1 MASEGQSHRDRRTSA
16 VGAGRTVLPRRRTR
30 RVVAVTKKKIVD
42 DEFMA
47 AAIGDVKWLE
57 QSLRDGRSP
66 TAMDKNVRQLYDNL
80 SGGAR
85 CYFVPEQ
92 GLATIHLAALH
103 GRLECLKLLI
113 EKYKVDVDF
122 PSSTGWR
129 AVHLVIN
136 KETGKRAHKC
146 LQYLLEQGADPS
158 VMNDDSLTPV
168 HQAASEGLVDCLQLL
183 IDNRGVVDVI
193 DVRGHRPI
201 DLAKLWGHRK
211 CARMLASV
219 MWSQEKEFFAK
230 EMRQLGQVTA
240 KYWDFERDTAETKR
254 AEQDFYGQVAFGN
267 WIDDKG
273 LPPKLKQMDFLSR
286 PEQFPAKPSTTKS
299 KTSTRSGEGTTT
311 GSGFYRPNSKV
322 AAPVAASEGLVDCL
336 QLLIDN
342 RGVVDVIDVRG
353 HRPIDLAKLWGHRK
367 CARSVSSYL
376 HIARKGYIML
386 TMWSMGRRRKM
397 IMNEV
402 KIKAILYRVIYR
414 KQQQHCLCPKYL
426 SSFCVNTFDRKT
438 VSSSD
443 RDRCTIVCVSDPQTV
458 SFRML
463 ASVMW
468 SQEKEFFAKEM
479 RQLGQVTAKYWD
491 FERDTAETK
500 RAEQDFYGQVA
511 FGNWIDDKGLPPKL
525 KQMDFLSRPEQFP
538 AKPSTTKSKTSTR
551 SGEGTTTGS
560 GFYRPN
566 SKVAAPVVSSS
577 KKEEILG
584 GIQTTTQKV
593 PVREQGLRP
602 RTQPPPEIIEPPMSP
617 PKSPASP
624 RKDMKLIHTKEWK
637 PFFTNIESEPKT
649 DIFRPHE
656 VRRSVEPEDNDPF
669 SGLRRTKSQPITSHQ
684 GYDLAEVERPVTS
697 GGLRMPVLPEEVI
710 RRGLSRQRLPHERIK
725 MPQEFKCVNIIDVQQ
740 KRLPEPEVRQGE
752 AAMHLAQTLESNLF
766 QLAVGDNR
774 MNTGSSST
782 ATSSTDIQYSREK
795 VLNTM
800 KRLQKPRPFPAMPG
814 PDYVLNL
821 SGTMGM

>member
-66 TAMDKNVRQLYDNL
+66 TAMDKN
-80 SGGAR
+80 
-85 CYFVPEQ
+85 

-136 KETGKRAHKC
+136 KETGKRANKC

-322 AAPVAASEGLVDCL
+322 AAPV
-336 QLLIDN
+336 
-342 RGVVDVIDVRG
+342 
-353 HRPIDLAKLWGHRK
+353 
-367 CARSVSSYL
+367 
-376 HIARKGYIML
+376 
-386 TMWSMGRRRKM
+386 
-397 IMNEV
+397 
-402 KIKAILYRVIYR
+402 
-414 KQQQHCLCPKYL
+414 
-426 SSFCVNTFDRKT
+426 
-438 VSSSD
+438 
-443 RDRCTIVCVSDPQTV
+443 
-458 SFRML
+458 
-463 ASVMW
+463 
-468 SQEKEFFAKEM
+468 
-479 RQLGQVTAKYWD
+479 
-491 FERDTAETK
+491 
-500 RAEQDFYGQVA
+500 
-511 FGNWIDDKGLPPKL
+511 
-525 KQMDFLSRPEQFP
+525 
-538 AKPSTTKSKTSTR
+538 
-551 SGEGTTTGS
+551 
-560 GFYRPN
+560 
-566 SKVAAPVVSSS
+566 VSSS
-577 KKEEILG
+577 KKEEIFG

-624 RKDMKLIHTKEWK
+624 RKDVKLIHTKEWK

-814 PDYVLNL
+814 PDYALNL

>member
-1 MASEGQSHRDRRTSA
+1 MASEGQTLGDRRMSA
-16 VGAGRTVLPRRRTR
+16 VGAGRAVLPRRRTR
-30 RVVAVTKKKIVD
+30 RVVAVSKKKIVE

-57 QSLRDGRSP
+57 QSLRDGRST
-66 TAMDKNVRQLYDNL
+66 TAMDKN
-80 SGGAR
+80 
-85 CYFVPEQ
+85 

-103 GRLECLKLLI
+103 GRLECLKLLV

-146 LQYLLEQGADPS
+146 LQYLLEKGADPS
-158 VMNDDSLTPV
+158 AMNDDSLTPV

-183 IDNRGVVDVI
+183 IDCRGVVDVI

-273 LPPKLKQMDFLSR
+273 LPAKLKQIDFLSR

-311 GSGFYRPNSKV
+311 GSGLYRPNSKL
-322 AAPVAASEGLVDCL
+322 AAP
-336 QLLIDN
+336 
-342 RGVVDVIDVRG
+342 
-353 HRPIDLAKLWGHRK
+353 
-367 CARSVSSYL
+367 
-376 HIARKGYIML
+376 
-386 TMWSMGRRRKM
+386 
-397 IMNEV
+397 
-402 KIKAILYRVIYR
+402 
-414 KQQQHCLCPKYL
+414 
-426 SSFCVNTFDRKT
+426 T
-438 VSSSD
+438 VSS
-443 RDRCTIVCVSDPQTV
+443 V
-458 SFRML
+458 
-463 ASVMW
+463 
-468 SQEKEFFAKEM
+468 
-479 RQLGQVTAKYWD
+479 
-491 FERDTAETK
+491 
-500 RAEQDFYGQVA
+500 
-511 FGNWIDDKGLPPKL
+511 
-525 KQMDFLSRPEQFP
+525 
-538 AKPSTTKSKTSTR
+538 
-551 SGEGTTTGS
+551 
-560 GFYRPN
+560 
-566 SKVAAPVVSSS
+566 
-577 KKEEILG
+577 KKEDVLR
-584 GIQTTTQKV
+584 GIQTTTQKF
-593 PVREQGLRP
+593 PVREHGLRP
-602 RTQPPPEIIEPPMSP
+602 LTQPPPEIVEHPASP
-617 PKSPASP
+617 SKSPDSP
-624 RKDMKLIHTKEWK
+624 RKDMKANHTKEWK
-637 PFFTNIESEPKT
+637 QFFTNIESEPKT

-656 VRRSVEPEDNDPF
+656 VRRSVEPEDNNPF
-669 SGLRRTKSQPITSHQ
+669 EGLRRTKSQPITSHL
-684 GYDLAEVERPVTS
+684 GYDLKEIERPVTS

-740 KRLPEPEVRQGE
+740 KRLPDPEVRQGE

-766 QLAVGDNR
+766 QLAVGDNACR
-774 MNTGSSST
+774 MSTGNSST
-782 ATSSTDIQYSREK
+782 ATSSTDIQYSRER
-795 VLNTM
+795 VMNTM
-800 KRLQKPRPFPAMPG
+800 KRLEKPKPFPAMPG

-821 SGTMGM
+821 SGTMGDRLANRSGTLQTRPGPRGNHGTRNIDNSLPSLQNRLHKYRLPQPAPRYGEIGVPRDTPGLGLTTDHPASGFAVINDSTELLVRTQEPDGLPPSTEVSPKIRSGKLKHIVDIRARPTPQGSPPDCGQDVPCDSGSRIDTRWPPRAVSPAQISQQ

>member
-66 TAMDKNVRQLYDNL
+66 TAMDKN
-80 SGGAR
+80 
-85 CYFVPEQ
+85 

-211 CARMLASV
+211 CA
-219 MWSQEKEFFAK
+219 
-230 EMRQLGQVTA
+230 
-240 KYWDFERDTAETKR
+240 
-254 AEQDFYGQVAFGN
+254 
-267 WIDDKG
+267 
-273 LPPKLKQMDFLSR
+273 
-286 PEQFPAKPSTTKS
+286 
-299 KTSTRSGEGTTT
+299 
-311 GSGFYRPNSKV
+311 
-322 AAPVAASEGLVDCL
+322 
-336 QLLIDN
+336 
-342 RGVVDVIDVRG
+342 
-353 HRPIDLAKLWGHRK
+353 
-367 CARSVSSYL
+367 
-376 HIARKGYIML
+376 
-386 TMWSMGRRRKM
+386 
-397 IMNEV
+397 
-402 KIKAILYRVIYR
+402 
-414 KQQQHCLCPKYL
+414 
-426 SSFCVNTFDRKT
+426 
-438 VSSSD
+438 
-443 RDRCTIVCVSDPQTV
+443 
-458 SFRML
+458 RML